1 MKKMAGPLEQLPDQ
15 IDLLVTAII
24 ADAEL
29 PWAITIANK
38 RNIPVATP
46 CTVSATGISSK
57 HVADR
62 GDEARVIYAARVG
75 KHFMGVKSTVSSN
88 QLCLW
93 A

>member
-46 CTVSATGISSK
+46 CTVSATVFSILQQF
-57 HVADR
+57 
-62 GDEARVIYAARVG
+62 ARIKNLPTLAKLLGNFFKAC
-75 KHFMGVKSTVSSN
+75 S
-88 QLCLW
+88 
-93 A
+93 